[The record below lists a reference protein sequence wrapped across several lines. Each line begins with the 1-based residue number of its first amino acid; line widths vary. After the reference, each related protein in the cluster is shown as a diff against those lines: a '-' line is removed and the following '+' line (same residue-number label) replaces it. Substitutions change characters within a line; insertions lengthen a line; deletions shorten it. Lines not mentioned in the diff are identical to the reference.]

1 MELKFTNYEYKDK
14 KISFE
19 IEKGTIYG
27 ITGQNSFDFL
37 GVLSLKKLNKGILTI
52 NNEKITKDN
61 INDYR
66 RRISFIS
73 QNIETSQHNIFNI
86 MIDHIKRHNL
96 TIKNP
101 IKKIKDSLR
110 IVELDEELLTRNI
123 EIISSSE
130 KKQFQ
135 LALSLLSNPD
145 IIILDEPLKCL
156 DKSNEKKLIM
166 LLQRLKEQ
174 FSKTI
179 IINSDDSNIL
189 YKYTNNMLFI
199 KNNEVLIEGPTNEL
213 YLRVDYLKRNKFD
226 IPDIVEFTYIAKKKK
241 QVKIDYHK
249 DVRDIIKDIYKHI

>member
-37 GVLSLKKLNKGILTI
+37 EILSLKKLNKGILTI

-123 EIISSSE
+123 ETISSSE
-130 KKQFQ
+130 KKQSPRSPPQHRPADRRF
-135 LALSLLSNPD
+135 
-145 IIILDEPLKCL
+145 
-156 DKSNEKKLIM
+156 
-166 LLQRLKEQ
+166 
-174 FSKTI
+174 
-179 IINSDDSNIL
+179 
-189 YKYTNNMLFI
+189 
-199 KNNEVLIEGPTNEL
+199 PT
-213 YLRVDYLKRNKFD
+213 
-226 IPDIVEFTYIAKKKK
+226 
-241 QVKIDYHK
+241 
-249 DVRDIIKDIYKHI
+249 